1 MKQRKRKAG
10 GKPKRAKR
18 ASASMLRK
26 GGTHLRVRN
35 SGLEV
40 WLYDDANLGMIR
52 DTAGATGRRQ
62 VSGPAR
68 TVSIDAG
75 FGGMPANLPDLT
87 RQGIVLGYSLSQ
99 DDDLEIAVHV
109 GHPLSDAEM
118 SVARWLEPQTAFLRL
133 PSGRLCVESNDAS
146 RIGPEQPA
154 ETGGQVTVPP
164 GDYRVTLYRID
175 HETLDRERLTWGGPE
190 QVIVLTPGGT
200 TADAADFL
208 LPYEDRRDLGWVGKY
223 TVHGNRADGLA
234 WFDSAWETFALNLDS
249 PAAAKLSL
257 VPGSYIRTHVPT
269 VGITLISAFARS
281 WDDALRLPPPAG
293 VELEEYGYAALQT
306 MGEWNG
312 AEALFCRREATKTCV
327 EDQHHNVWIP
337 AVIEVLDVRPQ
348 ELPGRAFAPIDLQA
362 KQYFNP
368 GFLTMVLSEV
378 IPETA
383 DLDELP
389 LPKALGMLD
398 KKLAKLGLAPQGD
411 VSWQERIRV
420 RSVET
425 SCRLYAGLPDGFA
438 AILAGDGSFELMF
451 VSELDDG
458 TWVVTGL
465 ADEIVRRITT
475 RDSRGLP
482 VPHPRVRFQTMDES
496 LATIFAAHKA
506 ALRQSQG
513 QPVPAPTNMEEAVAA
528 LDRFLTVAFG

>member
-1 MKQRKRKAG
+1 MAKRKRKAG
-10 GKPKRAKR
+10 GKPARAKR
-18 ASASMLRK
+18 ATQSSVRD
-26 GGTHLRVRN
+26 GGTHLSIRN

-40 WLYDDANLGMIR
+40 WLYDDANRGMIR
-52 DTAGATGRRQ
+52 DAAGVTGRPQ
-62 VSGPAR
+62 VRGAAR
-68 TVSIDAG
+68 TVSIDSG
-75 FGGMPANLPDLT
+75 FGGMPANLPDLK
-87 RQGIVLGYSLSQ
+87 RQGIGLGYSLSQ

-109 GHPLSDAEM
+109 GHPLTEPEM

-146 RIGPEQPA
+146 RIGPEQPT
-154 ETGGQVTVPP
+154 ETGGLVTVPP

-175 HETLDRERLTWGGPE
+175 HEALNRERLTWRGPE
-190 QVIVLTPGGT
+190 EVIVLTPGGT

-208 LPYEDRRDLGWVGKY
+208 LPFQERRDTTWVGRY
-223 TVHGNRADGLA
+223 TVHGNRAEGLA
-234 WFDSAWETFALNLDS
+234 WFGDYWDTFVVNLDS
-249 PAAAKLSL
+249 PAVAKLSL
-257 VPGSYIRTHVPT
+257 VPGSYIRTHVAT

-281 WDDALRLPPPAG
+281 WDDAQRLPPPAG

-312 AEALFCRREATKTCV
+312 AEALFCRRETTKTRV

-348 ELPGRAFAPIDLQA
+348 ELVRRVFAPTELGT
-362 KQYFNP
+362 KQYFDA

-378 IPETA
+378 IPDAA

-389 LPKALGMLD
+389 LPMALDMLD
-398 KKLAKLGLAPQGD
+398 RKLAELGLAPQGD
-411 VSWQERIRV
+411 MSWQERIRV
-420 RSVET
+420 RSVEA
-425 SCRLYAGLPDGFA
+425 SCRLYAGLPDGFV
-438 AILAGDGSFELMF
+438 AILAGDGSFELIF
-451 VSELDDG
+451 LSELEDG

-465 ADEIVRRITT
+465 ADEMDRRITT
-475 RDSRGLP
+475 PGSDGLP

-496 LATIFAAHKA
+496 LATIFAAHQA
-506 ALRQSQG
+506 ALRTSQRH
-513 QPVPAPTNMEEAVAA
+513 PIVAPKNLEDAVAA